1 MINFFYDLNSLT
13 QAILASMLAFL
24 ATSFGASFVYLIK
37 KQNKRITDIL
47 LGMASGIMLAAA
59 IFSLL
64 LPANESSK
72 FPLITIPLSIIFGS
86 LFLILG
92 DKVTNSKNNGF
103 LLISSIILHNI
114 PEGLSIGFAFG
125 SITSPDMVL
134 TALSLAIGIA
144 IQNIPEG
151 IAISLPLVNKGY
163 SKHKAFFIGI
173 LSGIVEP
180 ISAII
185 GFLLVSKLTILLP
198 VMLAFA
204 AGSMIYVVIKELIP
218 ESQTTNSNLIAFITL
233 LAFVFMMLLEI

>member
-1 MINFFYDLNSLT
+1 
-13 QAILASMLAFL
+13 
-24 ATSFGASFVYLIK
+24 
-37 KQNKRITDIL
+37 
-47 LGMASGIMLAAA
+47 
-59 IFSLL
+59 
-64 LPANESSK
+64 
-72 FPLITIPLSIIFGS
+72 
-86 LFLILG
+86 
-92 DKVTNSKNNGF
+92 
-103 LLISSIILHNI
+103 
-114 PEGLSIGFAFG
+114 
-125 SITSPDMVL
+125 MVL

-218 ESQTTNSNLIAFITL
+218 ESQTTNSNLIAFIT
-233 LAFVFMMLLEI
+233 